1 MKMEQWNLFFKIVL
15 AKAGKGAMMRQRIQN
30 TKIRTFIVA
39 AGVFSVL
46 FAAACAQ
53 GGSIWAKR
61 DKNNRNPYADD
72 TARNIGDVLTIKVVE
87 ESKVDNKAKRDL
99 QKDATKSNTWNG
111 EIGNFADLGD
121 FGFSANS
128 SNKMNG
134 KADYKDERTFEDSIT
149 VTVVDIQPNGNL
161 VVMGTLNRNISGDT
175 QIIEVSGIVRPSD
188 IMYDNTIK
196 STQVA
201 DFRLVSKNGG
211 IADPYTRPGWLGR
224 IFDVIWPF

>member
-1 MKMEQWNLFFKIVL
+1 MKMEQWNLFSKIVL

-30 TKIRTFIVA
+30 TKMRTCIVA
-39 AGVFSVL
+39 AGVLSVL

-72 TARNIGDVLTIKVVE
+72 TARNIGDVLTIKITE
-87 ESKVDNKAKRDL
+87 ASKVDNKAKRDM
-99 QKDATKSNTWNG
+99 QKDTDKSTTFNG
-111 EIGNFADLGD
+111 EIGNLGDIGD
-121 FGFSANS
+121 FGVSAKSGNS
-128 SNKMNG
+128 LKS
-134 KADYKDERTFEDSIT
+134 KADYKDERSFEDSVT

-188 IMYDNTIK
+188 IMFDNTVK
-196 STQVA
+196 SSQVA

-211 IADPYTRPGWLGR
+211 VSEPYTRPGWLGR
-224 IFDVIWPF
+224 IFDVVWPF

>member
-1 MKMEQWNLFFKIVL
+1 MKMEQWNLFSKVVL
-15 AKAGKGAMMRQRIQN
+15 AKAGKGAIMRQRIQN
-30 TKIRTFIVA
+30 TKIRTCIVV

-72 TARNIGDVLTIKVVE
+72 TARNIGDVLTIKITE
-87 ESKVDNKAKRDL
+87 ASKVDNKAKRDM
-99 QKDATKSNTWNG
+99 QKDTDKSTTFDG
-111 EIGNFADLGD
+111 KVGNFADLGE
-121 FGFSANS
+121 FGVSAKSGNS
-128 SNKMNG
+128 LKS
-134 KADYKDERTFEDSIT
+134 KADYKDERSFEDSVT

-188 IMYDNTIK
+188 IMFDNTVK
-196 STQVA
+196 SSQVA

-211 IADPYTRPGWLGR
+211 VSEPYTRPGWLGR
-224 IFDVIWPF
+224 IFDVVWPF

>member
-1 MKMEQWNLFFKIVL
+1 MKMEQWNLFSKVVP

-30 TKIRTFIVA
+30 TKIITFIVV

-61 DKNNRNPYADD
+61 DKNSRNPYADD
-72 TARNIGDVLTIKVVE
+72 TARNIGDVLTIE
-87 ESKVDNKAKRDL
+87 SSKVDNKAKRDL
-99 QKDATKSNTWNG
+99 QKDTTRSNTFDG
-111 EIGNFADLGD
+111 KIGNFADLGE
-121 FGFSANS
+121 FGLSAAS
-128 SNKMNG
+128 SNKLNG
-134 KADYKDERTFEDSIT
+134 KADYKDERTFEDSVT

-161 VVMGTLNRNISGDT
+161 VVMGTLNRNIGGDT
-175 QIIEVSGIVRPSD
+175 QVIEVSGIVRPSD
-188 IMYDNTIK
+188 IMFDNTIK
-196 STQVA
+196 SSQVA

-211 IADPYTRPGWLGR
+211 VADPYTRPGWMGR

>member
-1 MKMEQWNLFFKIVL
+1 MKMEQWNLFSKIVP
-15 AKAGKGAMMRQRIQN
+15 AKAGKGAMMRQRIEN
-30 TKIRTFIVA
+30 TKIRTCIVV

-72 TARNIGDVLTIKVVE
+72 TARNIGDVLTIKIIE
-87 ESKVDNKAKRDL
+87 ASKVDNKAKRDM
-99 QKDATKSNTWNG
+99 QKDTDRSNTFDG
-111 EIGNFADLGD
+111 KLGNFADLGE
-121 FGFSANS
+121 FGMSAQSGNS
-128 SNKMNG
+128 LKS
-134 KADYKDERTFEDSIT
+134 KADYKDERTFEDSVT

-188 IMYDNTIK
+188 IMFDNTIK
-196 STQVA
+196 SSQVA
-201 DFRLVSKNGG
+201 DFRLISKNGG
-211 IADPYTRPGWLGR
+211 VSEPYTRPGWLGR
-224 IFDVIWPF
+224 IFDVVWPF